1 MSTVKVSYRKQ
12 WGKALLLATLALIGM
27 MLLTF
32 IAAMVSPWVPLL
44 FCWGDIL
51 IFSGMIIILLGLL
64 ANSPYP
70 QKSREQ
76 WDGLPWGFVGAAST
90 FLLFLSMPTYYQGTD
105 RMYELVCFGPMLA
118 GAGLILGWMTKRGV
132 IVIIAA
138 LVMPFVWMRLLE
150 DALAINIMSW
160 GGIILSFIFVV
171 WWNRVD
177 PPPKSPGELV
187 KLEDALAES
196 DPDRMMQWLELKA
209 EEAHPSH
216 DMRNTQ
222 PDWLMEM
229 GGSEQDKFTLDGQTF
244 PSQAGSPQTKSADT
258 YGFFLLLM
266 LIIILVALIF
276 VLLLLL

>member
-12 WGKALLLATLALIGM
+12 WGKALLAATLALIGM

-32 IAAMVSPWVPLL
+32 IAAMFSPWVPLL

-64 ANSPYP
+64 ANSPYS

-105 RMYELVCFGPMLA
+105 RMYELACFGPMLA
-118 GAGLILGWMTKRGV
+118 GVGLILGWMAKRGV

-150 DALAINIMSW
+150 DALAINIMIW

-177 PPPKSPGELV
+177 PPPRSPGELV
-187 KLEDALAES
+187 KLEDVLTES
-196 DPDRMMQWLELKA
+196 DPDHMMQWLEG
-209 EEAHPSH
+209 EAGEDRPF
-216 DMRNTQ
+216 DDVRNNP
-222 PDWLMEM
+222 PDWLMEVD
-229 GGSEQDKFTLDGQTF
+229 GFEQDKFMLDDKTF
-244 PSQAGSPQTKSADT
+244 PSQADSPQTNSSDT
-258 YGFFLLLM
+258 YWFFLLLILM
-266 LIIILVALIF
+266 IILVALIF
-276 VLLLLL
+276 VLLL